1 MLRQYILA
9 YNPRRFVFSF
19 YWVSRKANDMSSE
32 MSREKS
38 TDENAGGGQSDR
50 RARSNAEAPAAVKVL
65 GGTRANEKRF
75 NISALIMWLAAIAL
89 VVLAIPVY
97 KGLWYKS
104 GNGWDHFSYWIGI
117 IGSVMMLLML
127 LYPIRKHAKFA
138 QNWGALRY
146 WFMLHMMFGIG
157 GPILVLFHTT
167 FHFKSLNATISLG
180 SMLLVALS
188 GIVGRFIYRH
198 IHRGLYGRQSDL
210 KELQKSVNASQE
222 KIDSLLM
229 DAPAISD
236 KLKKFST
243 LALSHEG
250 AFSTRVWR
258 FATLSWYRRKLSNE
272 CSEDLRKAVVL
283 LAKSQHWNAQQQE
296 MKWHEA
302 VQKVKDYL
310 AAVQDAAQFS
320 TYEWLFRLWHIAHSP
335 FVWLLGFSAI
345 VHVIAV
351 NMY

>member
-1 MLRQYILA
+1 
-9 YNPRRFVFSF
+9 
-19 YWVSRKANDMSSE
+19 MSDHVE
-32 MSREKS
+32 
-38 TDENAGGGQSDR
+38 R
-50 RARSNAEAPAAVKVL
+50 RARSTAETPTPVKIL

-75 NISALIMWLAAIAL
+75 NISTAIVWLVVVAL

-167 FHFKSLNATISLG
+167 FHFKSLNATISLA
-180 SMLLVALS
+180 SMLLVAIS
-188 GIVGRFIYRH
+188 GIIGRFIYRH

-210 KELQKSVNASQE
+210 KELQKAVNSSQE
-222 KIDSLLM
+222 KINALLM
-229 DAPAISD
+229 DAPDISHQ
-236 KLKKFST
+236 LRQFSD
-243 LALSHEG
+243 LALTHDG
-250 AFSTRVWR
+250 AFSTRAWR
-258 FATLSWYRRKLSNE
+258 FVTLSWYRRKLAAH
-272 CSEDLRKAVVL
+272 CSEELRKAVVL
-283 LAKSQHWNAQQQE
+283 LAKSQHWSAEQQE
-296 MKWHEA
+296 IKWREA

-310 AAVQDAAQFS
+310 AAVQEAAQFS

>member
-1 MLRQYILA
+1 MSPEILH
-9 YNPRRFVFSF
+9 
-19 YWVSRKANDMSSE
+19 
-32 MSREKS
+32 EKNTTS
-38 TDENAGGGQSDR
+38 TSAGSGQVDR
-50 RARSNAEAPAAVKVL
+50 RTHSSDKTPATVKVL
-65 GGTRANEKRF
+65 GGTRAHEKRF
-75 NISALIMWLAAIAL
+75 NVGATFVWLAAIAL
-89 VVLAIPVY
+89 VILAIPVY
-97 KGLWYKS
+97 QGKWYKS

-167 FHFKSLNATISLG
+167 FHFKSLNATISLA

-198 IHRGLYGRQSDL
+198 IHRGLYGRHSDL
-210 KELQKSVNASQE
+210 KELQKSVASSQE
-222 KIDSLLM
+222 KIDALLM
-229 DAPAISD
+229 DAPDISN
-236 KLKKFST
+236 KLKRFSD

-258 FATLSWYRRKLSNE
+258 FVTLSWTRRQLAKE
-272 CSEDLRKAVVL
+272 CSEDLRQAVKL
-283 LAKSQHWNAQQQE
+283 LAKSQHWSAQQQE
-296 MKWHEA
+296 AKWHEA
-302 VQKVKDYL
+302 VQKIRDYL
-310 AAVQDAAQFS
+310 AALQEAAQFS
-320 TYEWLFRLWHIAHSP
+320 TYEWMFRLWHIVHSP

>member
-1 MLRQYILA
+1 MLTE
-9 YNPRRFVFSF
+9 V
-19 YWVSRKANDMSSE
+19 
-32 MSREKS
+32 SREKN
-38 TDENAGGGQSDR
+38 TTVGVGNAEQPDR
-50 RARSNAEAPAAVKVL
+50 RTHRTADTPAAVKVL
-65 GGTRANEKRF
+65 GGTRQNEKRF
-75 NISALIMWLAAIAL
+75 NVSALLVWLAIAAL
-89 VVLAIPVY
+89 VMLAIPVY
-97 KGLWYKS
+97 QGAWYKS
-104 GNGWDHFSYWIGI
+104 GNGWTYFSYWIGI

-138 QNWGALRY
+138 RNWGALRY

-167 FHFKSLNATISLG
+167 FHIKSFNATISLS

-188 GIVGRFIYRH
+188 GIIGRFIYRH

-210 KELQKSVNASQE
+210 KELQKSVSSSQE
-222 KIDSLLM
+222 KINALLM
-229 DAPAISD
+229 DAPDISD
-236 KLKKFST
+236 KLKRFSD
-243 LALSHEG
+243 LALTHEG

-258 FATLSWYRRKLSNE
+258 FVTLGWYRRKLARE
-272 CSEDLRKAVVL
+272 CSKDLHQAVVL
-283 LAKSQHWNAQQQE
+283 LAKTQRWSAQQQE
-296 MKWHEA
+296 TKWHEA

-310 AAVQDAAQFS
+310 AAVQEAAQFS
-320 TYEWLFRLWHIAHSP
+320 TYEWLFRLWHIVHSP